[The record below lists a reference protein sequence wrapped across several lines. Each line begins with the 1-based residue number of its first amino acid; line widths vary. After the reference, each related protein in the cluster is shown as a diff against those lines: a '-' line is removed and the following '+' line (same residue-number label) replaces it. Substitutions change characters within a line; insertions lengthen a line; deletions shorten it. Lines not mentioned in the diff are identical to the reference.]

1 MKQIEAY
8 VHRLLRNTKPA
19 EAAEELIALLTDS
32 ATALMEEHGWDEEQA
47 QRMAIERFEADA
59 DVQRLYLQSPKIA
72 KPWRILLLAA
82 SLVCLCLV
90 PLLGSAQHGA
100 LVGRYWE
107 VWNEQYGV
115 EQQLAQYLYGQRED
129 PASMVLSEAEQQ
141 AIQTILAPR
150 FAQYDVQYAA
160 LYAFSYAEL
169 EEQIKES
176 KSVVWWLDTRISEE
190 VDRLAYMRMEEASYA
205 QAVYVVG
212 DTSLGR
218 RPDFVQGV
226 EPNRYGERENLWRF
240 TNLHGPLGSPPV
252 YWYVEYM
259 FGPDGRYSQWVEISG
274 SGSYLETYSPMETA
288 LYTQVKAPYA
298 ALAVAAYIA
307 YDVLFA
313 CWALIQMRRHGDA
326 PLFWR
331 LLVWLLGWPGYA
343 VYWLVRHRK
352 WDTDAAL
359 I

>member
-8 VHRLLRNTKPA
+8 VHHLLRNTKPA

-32 ATALMEEHGWDEEQA
+32 ATALMEEYGWDEEQA

-59 DVQRLYLQSPKIA
+59 DVQRLYLRPPKIA

-90 PLLGSAQHGA
+90 PVLAVAQHGA
-100 LVGRYWE
+100 LAGRYWE

-129 PASMVLSEAEQQ
+129 AASTTLSEADR
-141 AIQTILAPR
+141 QTIASILAPR

-160 LYAFSYAEL
+160 FYAFSYAEL
-169 EEQIKES
+169 EQQVKDS
-176 KSVVWWLDTRISEE
+176 RSVVGYLDTRIAEE
-190 VDRLAYMRMEEASYA
+190 VDRLADACMEEASYS
-205 QAVYVVG
+205 QAIHVVG
-212 DTSLGR
+212 DTGIGR
-218 RPDFVQGV
+218 RPDFVQGL
-226 EPNRYGERENLWRF
+226 EPHRYGEREDLWRF
-240 TNLHGPLGSPPV
+240 THLHGPVGSPPV
-252 YWYVEYM
+252 YWYVEYR
-259 FGPDGRYSQWVEISG
+259 FGPDGRYCQAIETSRD
-274 SGSYLETYSPMETA
+274 GSYTECFSPMQTA

-298 ALAVAAYIA
+298 ALAVAAHIA

-326 PLFWR
+326 PLFWQ

-343 VYWLVRHRK
+343 VYWLVRHKK